1 MDRVR
6 QLSRGFGRGGEYILY
21 WMQQSQRVFYNHAL
35 NFAVSKANENHQPLL
50 VLFVLT
56 DDFPQAEASHYVF
69 MLEGLLEVQEELHK
83 KGITFILQQGDPVDI
98 VSDFAGQASCVVFDR
113 GYLRIQKTWRNH
125 IRDRIEKPIYQVESD
140 VVIPVETASNKRE
153 YMARTLRPKIH
164 TGLKDVFK
172 TEVEIEVKPCEI
184 SETYFTGEVEFT
196 PPYNSVTGGIYLTSR
211 VEVGKILEKHRK
223 KAQKTRFTG
232 GHSIAV
238 AQFRNFVKEKL
249 PLYAEKSN
257 DPGYE
262 NVSLMSPYL
271 HFGQISPLELIH
283 LIHEQ
288 YGLNELF
295 VRDFLEQ
302 LIVRRELAMNFVH
315 YTENYDSLDALPDWA
330 QKTLKEHGNDKREYL
345 YTFDELEQGKT
356 HDEDWNTSMKEMRET
371 GFMHGYMRMYWG
383 KKIIE
388 WTESPEIA
396 YDTLIKLNNR
406 YFLDGRDPVSYA
418 SVLWLFGLH
427 DQAWKE
433 RPIFGKIR
441 YMNQAGLHRKFNMK
455 NYDIRIKNDE

>member
-1 MDRVR
+1 MVDRVK
-6 QLSRGFGRGGEYILY
+6 QLSRGFGSDGEYILY

-35 NFAVSKANENHQPLL
+35 NFAISKANENHQPLL

-56 DDFPQAEASHYVF
+56 NDFLQAEDSHYVF
-69 MLEGLLEVQEELHK
+69 MLEGLLEVQEELQK
-83 KGITFILQQGDPVDI
+83 RGITFIIRQGDPVDI
-98 VSDFAGQASCVVFDR
+98 VSDFARLASIVVFDR
-113 GYLRIQKTWRNH
+113 GYLRIQKSWRNH
-125 IRDRIEKPIYQVESD
+125 IRDHIEKPIYQVESD
-140 VVIPVETASNKRE
+140 VVIPVETASDKRE

-164 TGLKDVFK
+164 AVLKD
-172 TEVEIEVKPCEI
+172 EVEIEVEIEVEPREI
-184 SETYFTGEVEFT
+184 SETYFTGEVE
-196 PPYNSVTGGIYLTSR
+196 
-211 VEVGKILEKHRK
+211 EVLEKYRE
-223 KAQKTRFTG
+223 KAKKTRFTG
-232 GHSIAV
+232 GHSKAV
-238 AQFRNFVKEKL
+238 DQFRNFVKEKL
-249 PLYAEKSN
+249 PSYSDKSN
-257 DPGYE
+257 NPGYE

-283 LIHEQ
+283 LIQEQ
-288 YGLNELF
+288 YDLNEPF
-295 VRDFLEQ
+295 VRDYLEQ

-330 QKTLKEHGNDKREYL
+330 QKTLEEHAKDTREYL
-345 YTFDELEQGKT
+345 YTFEELEQGKT
-356 HDEDWNTSMKEMRET
+356 HDEDWNTCMEEMRET

-418 SVLWLFGLH
+418 SILWLFGLH

-455 NYDIRIKNDE
+455 NYERRMMNEE

>member
-1 MDRVR
+1 MDRVK
-6 QLSRGFGRGGEYILY
+6 QLSRGFGSGGEYILY

-35 NFAVSKANENHQPLL
+35 NFAISKANKNHQPLM

-56 DDFPQAEASHYVF
+56 NDFPQAENSHYVF
-69 MLEGLLEVQEELHK
+69 MLEGLQEVQEELQK
-83 KGITFILQQGDPVDI
+83 RGVTFIIRQGDPVDI
-98 VSDFAGQASCVVFDR
+98 VSDFARQASIVVFDG
-113 GYLRIQKTWRNH
+113 GYLRIQKSWRNH
-125 IRDRIEKPIYQVESD
+125 IRDHIENPIYQVESD

-164 TGLKDVFK
+164 AALKEVF
-172 TEVEIEVKPCEI
+172 EDEVKVKPREI
-184 SETYFTGEVEFT
+184 SEADFSGEVEV
-196 PPYNSVTGGIYLTSR
+196 PPRYDSVTGSINPVTGVKI
-211 VEVGKILEKHRK
+211 EKILEEYRE
-223 KAQKTRFTG
+223 KAKKTRFTG
-232 GHSIAV
+232 GHSTAV

-249 PLYAEKSN
+249 PFYADKSN

-283 LIHEQ
+283 LIQEH
-288 YGLNELF
+288 YDLNEPF
-295 VRDFLEQ
+295 VRDYLEQ
-302 LIVRRELAMNFVH
+302 LIVRRELAVNFVH
-315 YTENYDSLDALPDWA
+315 YTEHYDSLDALPDWA
-330 QKTLKEHGNDKREYL
+330 RKTLEEHANDAREYL
-345 YTFDELEQGKT
+345 YTFEELEQGKT
-356 HDEDWNTSMKEMRET
+356 HDEDWNTCMEEMRET
-371 GFMHGYMRMYWG
+371 GFMHGHMRMYWG

-396 YDTLIKLNNR
+396 FDTLIKLNNR
-406 YFLDGRDPVSYA
+406 YFLDGRDPVSYT
-418 SVLWLFGLH
+418 SILWLFGLH

-455 NYDIRIKNDE
+455 NYEIRIKNDE